1 VRISGKIRRLLVE
14 GGLVSDEEWA
24 AARERGGSPVATLLA
39 QGRVSEEALFETL
52 GSVAGIPPVDMANV
66 RPDPKAV
73 ETLPRELCLEHGIL
87 PVSRNG
93 DLLTIAVSD
102 PFDVLL
108 LDDLRR
114 LSRCH
119 VRPVLSHPAAIKAAS
134 EALYDNKSAAM
145 EALLDEVAASGVSS
159 EIDVEIKQQ
168 EDLESVAVQGEDAPA
183 VKLVNMLLLRA
194 LKEKA
199 SDIHV
204 EPGDKAVRVR
214 FRVDGSLYEV
224 MRPPLTILPALI
236 SRLKIMASLDIAER
250 FSPQDGKFQIR
261 FENRKIDLRLSILP
275 VVGGEKAV
283 MRILDTGTMRL
294 TLEALG
300 YEPKA
305 LADIQ
310 RATSAAYGMML
321 LTGPTG
327 SGKST
332 TLYACVREVAT
343 PDVNVVT
350 VEDPVEYRMDGVN
363 QVPVNPKRGMTFA
376 GALRSILRQDPDI
389 ILVGEIRDTETA
401 DIAIKAALTGHLVLS
416 TLHTNDASTTI
427 TRLTDMGIDP
437 FMVSSSLLCVG
448 AQRLARRLC
457 KHCRVRVDIPP
468 RELLAVGYLE
478 PELEGL
484 ELYGP
489 APEGCP
495 RCKNGY
501 KGRFAILE
509 TLYLD
514 GELKRMVVEGRSA
527 NELKEVALRNGMLSL
542 RRVGL
547 LNAMRGV
554 SSLEEVLSV
563 TLEDS

>member
-1 VRISGKIRRLLVE
+1 MRISGKIRRLLVD
-14 GGLVSDEEWA
+14 GGLVTEEQWST
-24 AARERGGSPVATLLA
+24 ARERGGSPVATLLA
-39 QGRVSEEALFETL
+39 QGQLTEEGLFETL
-52 GSVAGIPPVDMANV
+52 GLAAGIPPVDLSNV
-66 RPDPKAV
+66 RPDPKAI
-73 ETLPRELCLEHGIL
+73 ESLPKELCFEHGIL
-87 PVSRNG
+87 PLARNE
-93 DLLTIAVSD
+93 DILTIAVSD

-114 LSRCH
+114 MSRCQL
-119 VRPVLSHPAAIKAAS
+119 RPVLSHPAAIKTAS
-134 EALYDNKSAAM
+134 ETVFDSKGAAM
-145 EALLDEVAASGVSS
+145 DALLESVSS
-159 EIDVEIKQQ
+159 SGGGELDVEVENH
-168 EDLESVAVQGEDAPA
+168 EDLETAAVQGADAPA
-183 VKLVNMLLLRA
+183 VKVVNMMLLRA

-204 EPGDKAVRVR
+204 EPGDKFVRIR

-224 MRPPLTILPALI
+224 MRPPLALLPALT

-283 MRILDTGTMRL
+283 MRILDTGAMSL
-294 TLEALG
+294 KLDALG
-300 YEPKA
+300 YEPRALSDIKKA
-305 LADIQ
+305 
-310 RATSAAYGMML
+310 TTAAYGMLL

-332 TLYACVREVAT
+332 TLYSCVREVAM

-350 VEDPVEYRMDGVN
+350 VEDPVEYRMDGIN

-389 ILVGEIRDTETA
+389 VLVGEIRDTETA

-416 TLHTNDASTTI
+416 TLHTNDAATTI

-457 KHCRVRVDIPP
+457 KHCRVRLEVPE
-468 RELLAVGYLE
+468 RELLSVGFLE
-478 PELEGL
+478 SELPGL
-484 ELYGP
+484 ELW
-489 APEGCP
+489 APSPDGCP
-495 RCKNGY
+495 RCKSGY

-527 NELKEVALRNGMLSL
+527 AELKETAQRNGMLSL

-547 LNAMRGV
+547 LNAARGI

-563 TLEDS
+563 TLVDS